1 MGFWNSLGL
10 SSKKDNDQLREE
22 IKLLEETI
30 ENQAK
35 SQNQMTQTSM
45 NEILKVISQQ
55 NEQFLLLLNKQ
66 MELLNDNNTYI
77 TAQIANLEKAI
88 NENLDIQ
95 TKEITKVLKLQ
106 NKKIQKLD
114 NSTQQLEKMN
124 AEILKSMQ
132 AVWLIQLSQQVE
144 NDLIKK

>member
-10 SSKKDNDQLREE
+10 SSKKDNDLLREE

-66 MELLNDNNTYI
+66 MEVLNDNNTYI
-77 TAQIANLEKAI
+77 TAQITNLEKAI

>member
-30 ENQAK
+30 EKQAK
-35 SQNQMTQTSM
+35 SQSQLAQTTM
-45 NEILKVISQQ
+45 NEILKLMSQQ
-55 NEQFLLLLNKQ
+55 NEQFLSLLNKQ
-66 MELLNDNNTYI
+66 KGVLYNNNSHI
-77 TAQIANLEKAI
+77 TEQITILEKVV
-88 NENLDIQ
+88 NENLDTQ
-95 TKEITKVLKLQ
+95 TNELTKVLKLQ
-106 NKKIQKLD
+106 NKNIQKLD

>member
-10 SSKKDNDQLREE
+10 SSKKDNDQLCEE

-35 SQNQMTQTSM
+35 NQNQMIQTAM
-45 NEILKVISQQ
+45 NEVLKSISQQ
-55 NEQFLLLLNKQ
+55 NEQFLTLLNKKI
-66 MELLNDNNTYI
+66 EVIINNNFHI
-77 TAQIANLEKAI
+77 TEQITNLEKAT

-106 NKKIQKLD
+106 NKKIQKID

-144 NDLIKK
+144 DELINK